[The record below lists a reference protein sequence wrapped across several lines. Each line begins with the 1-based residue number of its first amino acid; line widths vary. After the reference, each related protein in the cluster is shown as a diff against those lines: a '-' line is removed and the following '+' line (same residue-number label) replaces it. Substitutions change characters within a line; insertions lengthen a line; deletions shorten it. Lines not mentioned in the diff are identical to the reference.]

1 MRIPAH
7 GQCPCPPINYSASLG
22 LRFCSYKTG
31 IVTLTSREIMYTMN
45 LAQSLAHCMGKT
57 GFVVDGAI
65 VVII

>member
-7 GQCPCPPINYSASLG
+7 GQCPCPLTNYSASLG
-22 LRFCSYKTG
+22 LRFYSYKTG
-31 IVTLTSREIMYTMN
+31 IVTLTSREIMYMLN

-57 GFVVDGAI
+57 GFVVDGTI